1 MGITIHYQGRL
12 RSEQELELVLDLVR
26 DAARSAGWAL
36 KDVNHAH
43 GTLERVLNE
52 AEQNYEG
59 PVRGVVVQP
68 HTDSEPFHVLFGDDL
83 VMQDYCKTQFSSV
96 ETHVAIIRLLQ
107 RVAPHFDPL
116 VVEDEGEFWETQDQA
131 HLRDLWN
138 GFDATLCRL
147 VEENPDARIKIRLP
161 SGRILDALG

>member
-26 DAARSAGWAL
+26 DAARSSGWAL
-36 KDVNHAH
+36 KDVNNAD
-43 GTLERVLNE
+43 GTLERVLDE
-52 AEQNYEG
+52 TEQHYRG
-59 PVRGVVVQP
+59 PIRGVVVQP
-68 HTDSEPFHVLFGDDL
+68 HADSEPFHVLFGDDL
-83 VMQDYCKTQFSSV
+83 LMQDYCKTQFSSI
-96 ETHVAIIRLLQ
+96 ETHIAIIKLLQ
-107 RVAPHFDPL
+107 KVAPHFDPL

-131 HLRDLWN
+131 RLRDLWN

-161 SGRILDALG
+161 SGRIIDALG